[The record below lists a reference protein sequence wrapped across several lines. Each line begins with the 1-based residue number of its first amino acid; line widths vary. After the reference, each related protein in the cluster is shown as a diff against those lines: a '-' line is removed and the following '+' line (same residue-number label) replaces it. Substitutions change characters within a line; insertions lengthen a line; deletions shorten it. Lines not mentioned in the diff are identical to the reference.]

1 MHTSFICCTFFEMFT
16 AHLTAKL
23 EQTIYIKGNFCLPL
37 ITQMKII
44 LGNLFPED
52 KITALGKVFIVG
64 VILNKFPTTSIV
76 DDMLPAKIAKRSY
89 NVTKHLLFHN

>member
-1 MHTSFICCTFFEMFT
+1 MFT

-23 EQTIYIKGNFCLPL
+23 EQTIDIKGNFFFPL

-52 KITALGKVFIVG
+52 KITALWKVFIVG

-89 NVTKHLLFHN
+89 NVIKHLLFHNWTGHWTIYVTF